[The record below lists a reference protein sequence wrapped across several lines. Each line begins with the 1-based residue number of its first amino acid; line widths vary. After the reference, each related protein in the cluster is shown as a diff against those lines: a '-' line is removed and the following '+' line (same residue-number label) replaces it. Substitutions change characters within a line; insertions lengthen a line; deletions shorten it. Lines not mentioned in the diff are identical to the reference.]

1 MEEAAGS
8 RAPSDD
14 ENPGNDV
21 CILGLRCLQDLKKG
35 QFIDIYKGEIIT
47 SAEADRREEKRRG
60 KDSYLYTMDKFAADM
75 EIPQE
80 KLYVVDGEFMGGPT
94 RFMNHSCDPN
104 CRQFTVSYNHADAF
118 VYDLALFAVRPI
130 VAHEELTFNYL
141 DKEDDDDDD
150 DDDDIRDLDD
160 DGHDHGGDDR
170 KAGRKNGLSNGK
182 TDPAAPAATAVD
194 GTDARRGS
202 QEPTKCLC
210 GSSNCKGYLW
220 I

>member
-1 MEEAAGS
+1 MG
-8 RAPSDD
+8 RWCC
-14 ENPGNDV
+14 V
-21 CILGLRCLQDLKKG
+21 LGLRCLQDLRKG

-75 EIPQE
+75 DIPQE

-130 VAHEELTFNYL
+130 PAHEELTFNYL
-141 DKEDDDDDD
+141 DKEDDDTDDD
-150 DDDDIRDLDD
+150 DDDDDD
-160 DGHDHGGDDR
+160 DDK
-170 KAGRKNGLSNGK
+170 KAERRNGLLSNGK
-182 TDPAAPAATAVD
+182 TDVARPAFAAVAAAAATATAAAAATAVD